1 MGTGDAMREEIRIE
15 ALGPAIS
22 HYTDAV
28 RFGDLLFISGVVAW
42 DQEGNVVGKGDVV
55 AQTEKIF
62 DSMGQIL
69 ARAGC
74 GFADVLTVTVFLM
87 DIEDRVKINPV
98 RERVFGDTRPA
109 STLIEVSKLVY
120 PDLMIEINAVAGM
133 PGD

>member
-1 MGTGDAMREEIRIE
+1 MREEIRID

-42 DQEGNVVGKGDVV
+42 DQDGNVVGKGDVI

-69 ARAGC
+69 APAGC
-74 GFADVLTVTVFLM
+74 GFADVLTVTVFLRN
-87 DIEDRVKINPV
+87 IEDRAKINPI
-98 RERVFGDTRPA
+98 RERVFAQSRPA
-109 STLIEVSKLVY
+109 STLVEVSKLVY
-120 PDLMIEINAVAGM
+120 PELLIEINAVAGI
-133 PGD
+133 PGN

>member
-1 MGTGDAMREEIRIE
+1 MREEIRIE
-15 ALGPAIS
+15 TLGPAIS

-69 ARAGC
+69 AAAGC
-74 GFADVLTVTVFLM
+74 GFADVLTVTVFLT
-87 DIEDRVKINPV
+87 DIEDRARINPV
-98 RERVFGDTRPA
+98 RARVFGDARPA
-109 STLIEVSKLVY
+109 STLVEVSKLVY
-120 PDLMIEINAVAGM
+120 PELMIEINAVAGI
-133 PGD
+133 PAG